1 MPKLRTALIWIL
13 MLFGF
18 LLIYQVNT
26 TPQTNQQISWN
37 QFLDLVE
44 KDEVVE
50 ARITEN
56 RIAVLTANGV
66 TVTTTVPPGDEQH
79 HSLLRAHKVRV
90 IAEYSNSG
98 EMFGWLL
105 LALPL
110 ILILLIFFGGRKIM
124 GNMSGAATKFAQLG
138 SKEVKAGEVKTTF
151 DDVAGCDEAKADLM
165 ETVNYLK
172 APHLYEKLGGRVPK
186 GVLLVGPPGTGKT
199 LLARAAAGEA
209 GVAFFQISGSEF
221 VEMFVGVGAA
231 RVRELFE
238 YARKA
243 APCIVFIDEI
253 DAVGRNRGG
262 GLGQTN
268 DEREQTLDQLLK
280 ELDGFKDRDKIV
292 IIAAT
297 NRPDV
302 LDPALMRPGRFDRH
316 VVVPMPDIRAREAIL
331 RVHVRKITLSPDA
344 DLSRVARA
352 LLPGMS
358 GADIENMVNE
368 AALNA
373 VRGNKNAVE
382 EVDLVMARDRVLIG
396 PERRSMVLSD
406 EEKRI
411 VAFHEAG
418 HTLVAWSIPESD
430 PIHKVTIVPHA
441 MALGL
446 TWSLPERD
454 RHLESEKRILAH
466 LAQAFGGRVAEELI
480 FGSISTGASN
490 DFEQATKIAR
500 SMVMR
505 WGMSKLG
512 ERTFGSES
520 EYTFLGREFGSD
532 RNYSEDTSRKI
543 DEEVTSILNAAR
555 DRAKKI
561 LSENLKKLHILA
573 EALLERETVEGHELA
588 ALLG

>member
-1 MPKLRTALIWIL
+1 MTRWRTALIWIL
-13 MLFGF
+13 LLFGF
-18 LLIYQVNT
+18 LMLVKVSST
-26 TPQTNQQISWN
+26 SQTNQISWN

-44 KDEVVE
+44 TNAVVE

-56 RIAVLTANGV
+56 RIAVLTANGA

-79 HSLLRAHKVRV
+79 HALLRAHKVKV

-98 EMFGWLL
+98 EMLSWIF

-110 ILILLIFFGGRKIM
+110 LLILLFIWGGRKNM
-124 GNMSGAATKFAQLG
+124 GNIGGAATKFAQLG
-138 SKEVKAGEVKTTF
+138 SQEVKAGEVKTTF

-172 APHLYEKLGGRVPK
+172 APHLFEKLGGRVPK

-199 LLARAAAGEA
+199 LLARASAGEA
-209 GVAFFQISGSEF
+209 GVAFFQISGSAF

-253 DAVGRNRGG
+253 DAVGRHRGS
-262 GLGQTN
+262 GLGQGN

-316 VVVPMPDIRAREAIL
+316 VVVPMPDLRAREAIL
-331 RVHVRKITLSPDA
+331 RVHVRKITLSPDV

-352 LLPGMS
+352 LPPGMS
-358 GADIENMVNE
+358 GADVENLVNE

-373 VRGNKNAVE
+373 VRGDKNAVE

-396 PERRSMVLSD
+396 PECRSTVLSD

-418 HTLVAWSIPESD
+418 HTLVAFSIPESD

-454 RHLESEKRILAH
+454 RHIESKERILAH
-466 LAQAFGGRVAEELI
+466 LAKAFGGRVAEELI
-480 FGSISTGASN
+480 FNSLSTGASN

-505 WGMSKLG
+505 WGMSELG

-520 EYTFLGREFGSD
+520 EYTFLGQEFGSD
-532 RNYSEDTSRKI
+532 RNYSEDTARRI
-543 DEEVTSILNAAR
+543 DEEVTKILSAAR
-555 DRAKKI
+555 DKAKKI
-561 LSENLKKLHILA
+561 LSENLEKLHILA
-573 EALLERETVEGHELA
+573 QALLERETVEGHELA
-588 ALLG
+588 ALL